1 MSRFLAWLKLVLIPP
16 VGAVLIRGLGKTLR
30 PTGQGFRKMQEASG
44 PGRPAIFAFWHSQQL
59 MMSLFYRGPGA
70 HVLISQHRDGELIAR
85 IASRFGLRSVRGST
99 TRGGTAALRRMIALG
114 RAGTDLA
121 VTPDGPRGP
130 RQVVQAGVIH
140 LAKATGLPIV
150 PLALAY
156 SKKNFSRVGT
166 ASKSRC
172 RSAEPSCSSESL
184 FECRRKPPRMR
195 WKKGGRN
202 WRRFS
207 TG

>member
-1 MSRFLAWLKLVLIPP
+1 MSKFLAWLKLILIPP
-16 VGAVLIRGLGKTLR
+16 IGAALIRGLGKTLR
-30 PTGQGFRKMQEASG
+30 PTGQGFRKMEEASG

-85 IASRFGLRSVRGST
+85 IAWRFGLRSVRGST

-114 RAGTDLA
+114 REGSDLA

-140 LAKATGLPIV
+140 LARSTGLPIV
-150 PLALAY
+150 PLALAF
-156 SKKNFSRVGT
+156 SKKNSSRAGT
-166 ASKSRC
+166 DSRC
-172 RSAEPSCSSESL
+172 RCRSVESHCLWEIPSG
-184 FECRRKPPRMR
+184 CRARPRR
-195 WKKGGRN
+195 VKWKRGERAWK
-202 WRRFS
+202 RF
-207 TG
+207 